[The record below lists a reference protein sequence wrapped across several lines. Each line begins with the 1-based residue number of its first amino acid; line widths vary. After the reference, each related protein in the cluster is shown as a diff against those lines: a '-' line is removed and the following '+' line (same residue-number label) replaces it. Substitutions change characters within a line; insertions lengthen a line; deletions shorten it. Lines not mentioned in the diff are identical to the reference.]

1 MLDSNASACAPKPGV
16 FRDRLLALLRRL
28 QISPGVALA
37 VAQRVWPAL
46 VGPISFMLL
55 TLFLNAGQMGF
66 YGAFQGMLGFQSVFD
81 LGLGVLMI
89 NLASHEWPQLKLDA
103 QGNLSGEPEALGRLK
118 SLHDVVLRWAGLASL
133 LFVLTIGVVG
143 YVLFSQKNQPGWH
156 AAWLT
161 LIILAGLNLWLQPL
175 TALLECCQQVTTVW
189 AFRLVAAVA
198 GTLAAWL
205 VLIFHGGLWA
215 LSANAAALLLA
226 NVFLL
231 FVRYKNF
238 FRSLQSAAPAHAEH
252 WRIEIWPM
260 QWRLVLQSFAGYLGF
275 GLFTLVI
282 FHYHGEEEG
291 GRMAMSWAI
300 VSTLGLV
307 ALAWLQ
313 PRIPTFGALIAQRD
327 FAALDHLFKRVS
339 LTSLGLLSLAS
350 VLVWVAVWLLNQW
363 QYPQATR
370 LIPPLP
376 LALFLAANLLMH
388 VSQCLSAYLRAHKRE
403 VLMPMGVTA
412 SLICG
417 LLVFVLGRKEGVTGV
432 GAGFLIVVA
441 GVIIPW
447 QTVIWHRC
455 RAAWHK

>member
-1 MLDSNASACAPKPGV
+1 MTRESKVGSY
-16 FRDRLLALLRRL
+16 RDRLLALLRRL
-28 QISPGVALA
+28 QVSPGVALA

-46 VGPISFMLL
+46 VGPVTFVLL
-55 TLFLNAGQMGF
+55 TLFLSAGQMGF

-133 LFVLTIGVVG
+133 LFVLIIGVAG
-143 YVLFSQKNQPGWH
+143 YVLFAQKNQPGWH

-175 TALLECCQQVTTVW
+175 TALLEGCQQVTTVW

-205 VLIFHGGLWA
+205 VLVFHGGLWA

-226 NVFLL
+226 NAFLL
-231 FVRYKNF
+231 FVKYQNF
-238 FRSLQSAAPAHAEH
+238 FRSLQSSVPAHAEH

-260 QWRLVLQSFAGYLGF
+260 QWRLVLQNLAGCFGF
-275 GLFTLVI
+275 GLFTLVV
-282 FHYHGEEEG
+282 FHFHGPEEG
-291 GRMAMSWAI
+291 GRMALSWMI
-300 VSTLGLV
+300 VSTLGAV
-307 ALAWLQ
+307 AMAWLQ
-313 PRIPTFGALIAQRD
+313 PRIPTFGVLIARRD
-327 FAALDHLFKRVS
+327 FAGLDHLFKRVS
-339 LTSLGLLSLAS
+339 LMSFGLLFLAS
-350 VLVWVAVWLLNQW
+350 VAVWVAVWMLNFW
-363 QYPQATR
+363 QHPKAYK
-370 LIPPLP
+370 LIAPLP

-403 VLMPMGVTA
+403 VLMPVGVTA
-412 SLICG
+412 SLLC
-417 LLVFVLGRKEGVTGV
+417 FVLVLLLGYNHGATGV
-432 GAGFLIVVA
+432 GAGFLFVVA

-447 QTVIWHRC
+447 QTAIWHRC